1 MTSLRPS
8 LFRDDFTNY
17 QNYSDM
23 YLAMLNKKNTS
34 IKRIR
39 KTLQKPSQTRNRQ
52 MTAIILKSPHV
63 LNHSSSHIIIFHHHS
78 ILVKKSQDL
87 LEMNYH
93 LVAICYHSS
102 NDSKPKFVKISSSNS
117 KIKVQY
123 HPTSQLASAHE
134 GKKRR
139 KLTPPRPQRAPRQPQ
154 WRRCRRLCRPG
165 LASTPASATTAK
177 CNAMYRNSE

>member
-1 MTSLRPS
+1 
-8 LFRDDFTNY
+8 
-17 QNYSDM
+17 
-23 YLAMLNKKNTS
+23 
-34 IKRIR
+34 
-39 KTLQKPSQTRNRQ
+39 

-154 WRRCRRLCRPG
+154 CRRPCRTIGHIP
-165 LASTPASATTAK
+165 PK
-177 CNAMYRNSE
+177 CKETSNLMWLSLVWYNSFHFLLFVCSNLFCTVPNFRI

>member
-1 MTSLRPS
+1 
-8 LFRDDFTNY
+8 
-17 QNYSDM
+17 
-23 YLAMLNKKNTS
+23 
-34 IKRIR
+34 
-39 KTLQKPSQTRNRQ
+39 

-177 CNAMYRNSE
+177 CNAMYRNSEWPFDTMKKVLTDSLYLSKKKSSDWRLWTLHSGVKFIYYHKATNIWQNISVS